1 LRQLER
7 HSQVRRSRAG
17 LQDTSD
23 CRARFQPK
31 PIQSEMKVVLNF
43 SCYQGGVQRDETGT
57 CQTTAESLV
66 AVPEPTPKALQY
78 YRSSNVLWAV
88 DTLVGLL
95 IPAAFLA
102 TAFSARLRN
111 VAFRIGRRWLP
122 SVVLYG
128 ILFVWISSLL
138 TLPLAFYEG
147 FVREHA
153 YGLSSQSFQKWVS
166 DWLKGVAISGIGLG
180 LVLWIPYLLLRRS
193 PKRWWLYTGLATLPL
208 ATFVLLISPVW
219 IDPMFN
225 DFGRMKDRALE
236 QRILTLAARA
246 GIIGSRVFE
255 VNKSEDTQKVNAYV
269 TGVGTTK
276 RIVLW
281 DTILQKLNPDQVA
294 FVVGHEMGH
303 FVLHHVL
310 AAILMITLLMTTALY
325 VVHRVAGL
333 LIRRFSHRFGF
344 TSLSDVASF
353 PLLLLLAGV
362 VSFVVSPA
370 VFAFSRHQEH
380 EADRFGLELTRD
392 NHAAATAFVRL
403 QEENLSIPRPGPLF
417 VLFRGSHP
425 SLGDRVDFAN
435 HYRPWECGRPLRYGR
450 LLR

>member
-1 LRQLER
+1 MT
-7 HSQVRRSRAG
+7 VA
-17 LQDTSD
+17 
-23 CRARFQPK
+23 
-31 PIQSEMKVVLNF
+31 LNI
-43 SCYQGGVQRDETGT
+43 SSYQAGVQGDQAGT
-57 CQTTAESLV
+57 CRTAAEGQV
-66 AVPEPTPKALQY
+66 AVPEPTSKALEY
-78 YRSSNVLWAV
+78 YRSSNALWAV
-88 DTLVGLL
+88 DTLLGLL
-95 IPAAFLA
+95 IPALFLF
-102 TAFSARLRN
+102 TGFSAKLRN
-111 VAFRIGRRWLP
+111 WAFRIGRRWLP
-122 SVVLYG
+122 SVALYAV
-128 ILFVWISSLL
+128 LFVCISSIL
-138 TLPLAFYEG
+138 TLPLAYYEG
-147 FVREHA
+147 FVRQHA

-180 LVLWIPYLLLRRS
+180 LVLWIPYVLLRRS
-193 PKRWWLYTGLATLPL
+193 PKRWWLYTGMATLPL
-208 ATFVLLISPVW
+208 ATFVLVISPVW

-246 GIIGSRVFE
+246 GIPGSRVFE
-255 VNKSEDTQKVNAYV
+255 VNKSEDTKTVNAYV
-269 TGVGTTK
+269 TGLGTTK

-281 DTILQKLNPDQVA
+281 DTILQKLDPDEVA

-310 AAILMITLLMTTALY
+310 AAILMVTLVVTAALY
-325 VVHRVAGL
+325 VVHRLAGL
-333 LIRRFSHRFGF
+333 LIRRFSDRFGF

-353 PLLLLLAGV
+353 PLLLLLGGA

-370 VFAFSRHQEH
+370 IFAFSRHQEH

-403 QEENLSIPRPGPLF
+403 QQENLSIPRPGRLF
-417 VLFRGSHP
+417 VLLRGSHP